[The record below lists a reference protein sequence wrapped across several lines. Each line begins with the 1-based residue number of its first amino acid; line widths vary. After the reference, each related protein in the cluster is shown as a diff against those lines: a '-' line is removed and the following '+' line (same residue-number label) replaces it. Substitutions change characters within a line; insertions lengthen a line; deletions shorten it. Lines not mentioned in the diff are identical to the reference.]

1 MSRLTCRRCGGVFEN
16 MSALGRH
23 FQRDHPEL
31 GPQVLLLGGHAAA
44 PAGLCWPTH
53 GGDDGTFAHLPP
65 LRQIYNLRD
74 LVRRDDTAV
83 VMRDIHIPERPSAA
97 LFNAISHP
105 VKYER
110 IQKQY
115 DHLGSLT

>member
-74 LVRRDDTAV
+74 LVRRDDAAV
-83 VMRDIHIPERPSAA
+83 VMRDIYTPERGPACR
-97 LFNAISHP
+97 P
-105 VKYER
+105 GQWR
-110 IQKQY
+110 
-115 DHLGSLT
+115 